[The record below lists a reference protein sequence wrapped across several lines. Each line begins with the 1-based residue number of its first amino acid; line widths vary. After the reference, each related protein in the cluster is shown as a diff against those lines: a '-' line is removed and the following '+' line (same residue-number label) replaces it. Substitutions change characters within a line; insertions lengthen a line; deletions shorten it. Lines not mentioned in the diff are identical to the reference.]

1 MKKIVLLLLSLIMV
15 LTCFTGCGGNTDDE
29 TTTTT
34 TETTT
39 QVTTTEAP
47 VPDNINLLT
56 GLKGLSDK
64 AVGKRPMA
72 IMINNIKA
80 SLPQYGIYSADIIY
94 EIVTEGGITRMMAL
108 YGDYTKVPNVCSVR
122 SCRYYFPIFAH
133 GYDAVYFC
141 FGANETLGY
150 PTLKRIKIDYFDG
163 KTYGSLLFGRDAERR
178 KTMATEHTG
187 YVKGEN
193 IPEALKKEKVRT
205 DLLEGKSTA
214 FNFLPEAQVPSDKA
228 CDWAEIKF
236 SYAYYSTFKYNE
248 SKGVYYKWHSGKAHR
263 DSVADK
269 QLAFTNLFIL
279 QTDIHSYKGKQIQE
293 VDWKG
298 GDGYYIS
305 KGAVTEI
312 KWEKKNEKASIK
324 YFDKKTGEELKVNP
338 GKSYIAVCKK
348 GQTTLK
354 NTKASATT
362 TNKAN

>member
-1 MKKIVLLLLSLIMV
+1 MKKIVLLLLSLLMV
-15 LTCFTGCGGNTDDE
+15 VSCFAGCGNTEDE
-29 TTTTT
+29 TTTT

-39 QVTTTEAP
+39 EVTTTEAP
-47 VPDNINLLT
+47 VPANINLLT
-56 GLKGLSDK
+56 GLKGLSDE

-80 SLPQYGIYSADIIY
+80 SLPQYGIQAADIIY

-108 YGDYTKVPNVCSVR
+108 YGDYTKVPDVCSVR

-193 IPEALKKEKVRT
+193 IPKALKQEKIRT
-205 DLLEGKSTA
+205 DLKEGKSTA
-214 FNFLPEAQVPSDKA
+214 FNFLTEAKAPSNEI
-228 CDWAEIKF
+228 CTWAEIKF
-236 SYAYYSTFKYNE
+236 SNSYYSTFKYNE
-248 SKGVYYKWHSGKAHR
+248 SKGVYYKWHSGKAHK
-263 DSVADK
+263 DSSTDK
-269 QLAFTNLFIL
+269 QLSFTNVFVL
-279 QTDIHSYKGKQIQE
+279 QTAINNYKGQQIME
-293 VDWKG
+293 VDWTG

-312 KWEKKNEKASIK
+312 KWEKKSEKASIK
-324 YFDKKTGEELKVNP
+324 FYDKKTGEELQVNP

-348 GQTTLK
+348 GQTTMK
-354 NTKASATT
+354 DTTAATT
-362 TNKAN
+362 TKAN